1 MNIGMQFLRQ
11 GRIGLTLLL
20 VFSVLTAVAI
30 DVNFHLASAGQSGD
44 AHDLSVGG
52 ILLHEIGNTV
62 DHDGKG
68 GPDDAPAQSSCVDPT
83 HGCLVLL
90 VPLKASHVIPLKK
103 SDLAVRL
110 QHFYFSWE
118 PLGLIRPPIQI
129 S

>member
-1 MNIGMQFLRQ
+1 MNIEVQFLRQ
-11 GRIGLTLLL
+11 GRIALTLLL

-30 DVNFHLASAGQSGD
+30 EVNFNFASAGQSD
-44 AHDLSVGG
+44 DTYDLSAGG
-52 ILLHEIGNTV
+52 ILFPAIGDTV

-68 GPDDAPAQSSCVDPT
+68 DPDDLPAQSSCVDPT

-90 VPLKASHVIPLKK
+90 VPLKASHVIPLMK